1 MNSIQNFVGNIIA
14 SNPAI
19 ANNPQAQNYINVIQ
33 SGDANRGQQIADNI
47 CKTYG
52 VSRDEA
58 LNQAMQFFGIR

>member
-1 MNSIQNFVGNIIA
+1 MNNIQNFVGNIIA